1 MKAEII
7 TIGTEIM
14 VGGILNT
21 NSRYLSRKLVEL
33 GIETQYHTS
42 VDDNERRLTEV
53 INIALNR
60 SDLIITSGGL
70 GPTQD
75 DLTKEV
81 IAKSLGMELHLDK
94 DAEHGLIQR
103 FKSFHSNMTENN
115 RKQALMPDGS
125 KLIRNDN
132 GTAPG
137 VFIES
142 KGKRIIML
150 PGPPR
155 ELIPM
160 FESYV
165 MDLIR
170 DDNSIEI
177 KSINTIGIGESTLE
191 EELRKLNIYESGFE
205 LATFSNLGTCEIK
218 VIGKGSN
225 KEKLK
230 EKMEKIVDLI
240 YSRFKEYIYGFDNI
254 SIEEVVINKLKAKNL
269 ILSLCE
275 SCTGGRISSKI
286 TGVPG
291 SSQVLDRGIVTYSNR
306 AKMEELGVKPETL
319 ENFGAVSEETAY
331 EMAKGLIEKT
341 GSDIV
346 LSITGIAGPGGG
358 TEDKS
363 VGLVYMCVMNKDG
376 HKIIKNNFFGNRAN
390 IQERATVIALWE
402 ISKFLD

>member
-137 VFIES
+137 VFIEY
-142 KGKRIIML
+142 K
-150 PGPPR
+150 
-155 ELIPM
+155 
-160 FESYV
+160 
-165 MDLIR
+165 
-170 DDNSIEI
+170 
-177 KSINTIGIGESTLE
+177 
-191 EELRKLNIYESGFE
+191 
-205 LATFSNLGTCEIK
+205 
-218 VIGKGSN
+218 
-225 KEKLK
+225 
-230 EKMEKIVDLI
+230 
-240 YSRFKEYIYGFDNI
+240 
-254 SIEEVVINKLKAKNL
+254 
-269 ILSLCE
+269 
-275 SCTGGRISSKI
+275 
-286 TGVPG
+286 
-291 SSQVLDRGIVTYSNR
+291 
-306 AKMEELGVKPETL
+306 
-319 ENFGAVSEETAY
+319 
-331 EMAKGLIEKT
+331 
-341 GSDIV
+341 
-346 LSITGIAGPGGG
+346 
-358 TEDKS
+358 
-363 VGLVYMCVMNKDG
+363 
-376 HKIIKNNFFGNRAN
+376 
-390 IQERATVIALWE
+390 
-402 ISKFLD
+402 